1 MSNILVQNIKHTN
14 GTTSMV
20 VDSSGHVAT
29 DTIKGN
35 TTAGSISVVG
45 EGNSTTTNLQQGLCK
60 AWVHFNKQSNPELQD
75 SFNIS
80 SLSDTATGKTTVNIN
95 NDFSNNDYACV
106 MYQNGATAGDTGSFA
121 NGLTGGLLNRT
132 TGVVDAVAYSTSA
145 LIDAALNDIIIHGDL
160 A

>member
-1 MSNILVQNIKHTN
+1 MASTLKINTLTGV
-14 GTTSMV
+14 
-20 VDSSGHVAT
+20 
-29 DTIKGN
+29 
-35 TTAGSISVVG
+35 TTAGSIAVTD

-80 SLSDTATGKTTVNIN
+80 SLSDTATGKTTVNVN

-106 MYQNGATAGDTGSFA
+106 MYTNANTGTNAGSWSNA
-121 NGLTGGLLNRT
+121 YHGGLLPRL
-132 TGVVDAVAYSTSA
+132 TGSVECVSYSSELVDAGV
-145 LIDAALNDIIIHGDL
+145 NDVIFQGDL